1 MDRREVQG
9 AQHLDSSKS
18 SNREDSQN
26 FEVDLIYY
34 DNSPFSDNE
43 ERVVFLNRHEEKV
56 SQRMIFFQ
64 ELCHV
69 IRHSGDQRWMPSLFK
84 EAQEYD
90 ADRFALYSALPFF
103 ILKSITLPE
112 RRGESIGY
120 IAHTFRVPLYF
131 AKKRIEQIEERI
143 TQNKLLFALD
153 AAVST
158 SSELIQPET
167 DRGIF
172 TGSDQAEARIRAHYR
187 CEEDFERPHGLI
199 IEPLLEWLS
208 QCTSESKL

>member
-1 MDRREVQG
+1 
-9 AQHLDSSKS
+9 
-18 SNREDSQN
+18 
-26 FEVDLIYY
+26 
-34 DNSPFSDNE
+34 
-43 ERVVFLNRHEEKV
+43 
-56 SQRMIFFQ
+56 MIFFH

-112 RRGESIGY
+112 RKGESIGY

-131 AKKRIEQIEERI
+131 AKKRFEQIEERI

-158 SSELIQPET
+158 FLSLFNPKQIEVYLLEVIKLKPASELIT
-167 DRGIF
+167 DVKK
-172 TGSDQAEARIRAHYR
+172 
-187 CEEDFERPHGLI
+187 
-199 IEPLLEWLS
+199 
-208 QCTSESKL
+208 TSNALMD